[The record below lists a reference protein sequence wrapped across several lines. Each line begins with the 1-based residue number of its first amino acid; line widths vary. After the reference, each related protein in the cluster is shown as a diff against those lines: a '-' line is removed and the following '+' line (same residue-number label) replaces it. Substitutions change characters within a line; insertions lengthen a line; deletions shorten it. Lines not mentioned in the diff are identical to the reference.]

1 MQLSLMAANVPWASR
16 CADQEQSMSERIT
29 TSIENHVATVTLN
42 RADKRNA
49 VDTAMFDAILAT
61 AKALEADSSV
71 RAVVL
76 HGDGG
81 HFCAGI
87 DISVFQGVGIGEKS
101 GDSLK
106 PLEGSTANYFQSASL
121 VWRELPVPVL
131 AALEGTTFGAGLQ
144 IAMGADM
151 RYAGPDTKM
160 SVMEI
165 KWGLIPDMGITS
177 TLPGVVPQDKAREMA
192 YTGQILSAQEA
203 LAAGLVTEVVD
214 DPLQKAQEVAAEIA
228 AKSPDAI
235 RFIKKLFNESWK
247 GDPATALRREADL
260 QAKVMAGENQAEA
273 ARANMEKRPPKFSDP
288 E

>member
-1 MQLSLMAANVPWASR
+1 MTDR
-16 CADQEQSMSERIT
+16 IIT
-29 TSIENHVATVTLN
+29 TIENHVATVTLN

-49 VDTAMFDAILAT
+49 VDTAMFEAIIKTAETLA
-61 AKALEADSSV
+61 AIPEV
-71 RAVVL
+71 RVVVL

-87 DISVFQGVGIGEKS
+87 DISVFQGDGIGGNL

-106 PLEGSTANYFQSASL
+106 PREGSTANFFQSAAL

-131 AALEGTTFGAGLQ
+131 AALNGTAFGAGLQ

-151 RYAGPDTKM
+151 RYAAPDVKM

-177 TLPGVVPQDKAREMA
+177 TLPGVVPQDKARELA
-192 YTGQILSAQEA
+192 YTGHILSATEA

-214 DPLQKAQEVAAEIA
+214 DPLSRAQEIAAEIA

-235 RFIKKLFNESWK
+235 RAIKKLFNESWK
-247 GDPATALRREADL
+247 DDSASGLRREAEL
-260 QAKVMAGENQAEA
+260 QAAIMAGENQAEA
-273 ARANMEKRPPKFSDP
+273 ASANMEKRAPKFRDGK
-288 E
+288 

>member
-1 MQLSLMAANVPWASR
+1 
-16 CADQEQSMSERIT
+16 MSERIIT
-29 TSIENHVATVTLN
+29 TIDHHIATVMFN

-49 VDTAMFDAILAT
+49 VDTAMFEAIIETAAALAVD
-61 AKALEADSSV
+61 KSV

-87 DISVFQGVGIGEKS
+87 DISVFQGEGIGEKS
-101 GDSLK
+101 GDSLAQ
-106 PLEGSTANYFQSASL
+106 LEGSTANFFQSAAL

-131 AALEGTTFGAGLQ
+131 AALQGTVFGAGLQ

-151 RYAGPDTKM
+151 RYAAPDIRM

-192 YTGQILSAQEA
+192 YTGRILSAQEA
-203 LAAGLVTEVVD
+203 LAVGLVTEVVE
-214 DPLQKAQEVAAEIA
+214 DPLARAQEIAAEIA
-228 AKSPDAI
+228 GKSPDAI
-235 RFIKKLFNESWK
+235 RAIKKLFNESWK
-247 GDPATALRREADL
+247 GDAETALRLEADL
-260 QAKVMAGENQAEA
+260 QAKIMAGENQAEA
-273 ARANMEKRPPKFSDP
+273 ARANMEKRVPKFRDGN
-288 E
+288 

>member
-1 MQLSLMAANVPWASR
+1 MT
-16 CADQEQSMSERIT
+16 ERIKFRV
-29 TSIENHVATVTLN
+29 ENHVATVTLN

-61 AKALEADSSV
+61 AKTLEADPSV

-87 DISVFQGVGIGEKS
+87 DISVFQGDGIGENS
-101 GDSLK
+101 SDGLK
-106 PLEGSTANYFQSASL
+106 PLPGSTANYFQSAAL

-131 AALEGTTFGAGLQ
+131 AALHGTVFGAGLQ

-151 RYAGPDTKM
+151 RYAAPDVKM

-165 KWGLIPDMGITS
+165 KWGLVPDMGITS

-192 YTGQILSAQEA
+192 YTGQILSAQDA
-203 LAAGLVTEVVD
+203 LTSGLVTNVVD
-214 DPLQKAQEVAAEIA
+214 DPLARAQEIAAEIA
-228 AKSPDAI
+228 GKSPDAI
-235 RFIKKLFNESWK
+235 RSIKKLFNESWK
-247 GDPATALRREADL
+247 GDPAAALRQEAEL

-273 ARANMEKRPPKFSDP
+273 ARANIEKRAPIFSDP